1 MSTLLSP
8 VTLSEK
14 PACSAPEQREY
25 DWASQT
31 RYNDM
36 AVAGSRTS
44 HTVQTFDNSGKPTDS
59 RDDNNDA

>member
-1 MSTLLSP
+1 MPTLLSP

-14 PACSAPEQREY
+14 PACSAPEEREY

-36 AVAGSRTS
+36 AVAGSSTS
-44 HTVQTFDNSGKPTDS
+44 NSVQTFDSNGKPKDS
-59 RDDNNDA
+59 RDDNND

>member
-36 AVAGSRTS
+36 AVAGSPTS
-44 HTVQTFDNSGKPTDS
+44 NSVQTFDYNGKPSDS
-59 RDDNNDA
+59 CGDNND

>member
-14 PACSAPEQREY
+14 PACSAPEEREY

-36 AVAGSRTS
+36 AVAGGYTS
-44 HTVQTFDNSGKPTDS
+44 NSVQTFDGHGKPTDS
-59 RDDNNDA
+59 AGDNNDS